1 MLLSLQR
8 AEATQPE
15 LLAHLGDGHARV
27 APGRV
32 DRRAVVARGRGR
44 VVEDGLLDA
53 RARARA
59 DRGRE
64 LEAAAREAAR
74 DDDARV
80 DEYHAKYVAALKALH
95 AKHVKARVLQVV

>member
-1 MLLSLQR
+1 MTTPALRCGRPHLASRR
-8 AEATQPE
+8 AKAFW
-15 LLAHLGDGHARV
+15 ARV

-74 DDDARV
+74 DDDDVRRCA
-80 DEYHAKYVAALKALH
+80 HW
-95 AKHVKARVLQVV
+95 